1 MRRRC
6 LPFVAT
12 GTLALA
18 LAGCATVGRER
29 PVPPSPSR
37 AAELEP
43 PPAGPRPAPV
53 GVPEELLREGASIA
67 LAQVIDIALQNNPA
81 TQASYLRS
89 RAAAAAAGA
98 RLAPYYP
105 SVDLAA
111 NASRASLST
120 DRSDGVPLTS
130 YGAALELDWLLLD
143 LGGRAADVEEAR
155 LALLEANWTHDA
167 TIRDVVLRV
176 QQTFVLYLNSKA
188 QVEAAASNVR
198 QAETALESATVRHD
212 AGVATI
218 ADVLQ
223 ARTALS
229 QARLTHEA
237 ARGQVMV
244 LRGALATAMGL
255 PATIPYDV
263 GTLPADLPLER
274 AGQAVEELIAA
285 ALERRPELAAARLD
299 AERAAVHIRSV
310 RSDGLPTLSLGASAG
325 PIWYDVG
332 DLTARDNWS
341 ARLLLSWPLFTGFEN
356 RYNLEQA
363 RQEAELARTRT
374 TELEQQVVL
383 QVWTSYYALETA
395 TQLVR
400 TSSDLLASAEQS
412 ERVALGRYR
421 EGVGTILDLLAAQS
435 ALASARSQD
444 IQARAGWFIAL
455 AQLARDT
462 GTAAILDQPIA
473 ILKEGPK
480 P

>member
-1 MRRRC
+1 MSRRW
-6 LPFVAT
+6 LPFAAT
-12 GTLALA
+12 GALP
-18 LAGCATVGRER
+18 LVLVGCATVGHER

-37 AAELEP
+37 AAELVP
-43 PPAGPRPAPV
+43 PTPEPRPAPV
-53 GVPEELLREGASIA
+53 GVPEELLREGATVT
-67 LAQVIDIALQNNPA
+67 LAQIIDIALQNNPA

-98 RLAPYYP
+98 KLAPYYP
-105 SVDLAA
+105 SVDLTA
-111 NASRASLST
+111 NAARASLST
-120 DRSDGVPLTS
+120 SQSDGVPLTN
-130 YGAALELDWLLLD
+130 YGATLDLNWLLLD
-143 LGGRAADVEEAR
+143 LGGRAADAEEAR
-155 LALLEANWTHDA
+155 LGLLVADWTHDA

-188 QVEAAASNVR
+188 QVEASTSNVR
-198 QAETALESATVRHD
+198 QAETALSSATVRHD

-229 QARLTHEA
+229 QARLTLES

-255 PATIPYDV
+255 PATTPYDV

-274 AGQAVEELIAA
+274 VDQAVEELIAA
-285 ALERRPELAAARLD
+285 ALERRPELAAVRLD
-299 AERAAVHIRSV
+299 AERATVHIRSV
-310 RSDGLPTLSLGASAG
+310 RSEGLPTLSLGASAG
-325 PIWYDVG
+325 PVWYDVG

-341 ARLLLSWPLFTGFEN
+341 AGLLLSWPLFTGFEN

-363 RQEAELARTRT
+363 REQAELARTRIA
-374 TELEQQVVL
+374 ELEQQVVL

-400 TSSDLLASAEQS
+400 TSRDLLASAEQS

-421 EGVGTILDLLAAQS
+421 EGVGTIIDLLAAQS
-435 ALASARSQD
+435 YLANARAQE
-444 IQARAGWFIAL
+444 IQARSGWFLAL

-462 GTAAILDQPIA
+462 GNAGLVDQTIV
-473 ILKEGPK
+473 IRKEGTTP
-480 P
+480 